1 MKDYSRAS
9 LALHEKLEGKIT
21 VELKTPLDNK
31 NDLTLCYSPGV
42 AEPVRQIANDEERVW
57 DLTIKSNTVAI
68 ISDGSA
74 ILGLGNLGAEAAIP
88 VMEGKAMLFKRF
100 AGLNAFPICLA
111 TQDTEEII
119 RTIKNIAPVFGGI
132 NLEDISSPRCFEIE
146 DRLQTLGIPVFHDDQ
161 HGTAIV
167 ALAALFNAC
176 KLFKKDFGNLKVV
189 INGAG
194 AAGLAITKLIS
205 CDDLETD
212 ICTPVREIIMCDT
225 KGIIHRG
232 RPDLN
237 DIKRDV
243 LKYTNKNNVKGT
255 LKDAIKNAD
264 VFIGVSQGD
273 ILSSEDISTM
283 NENAIILALANP
295 TPEIS
300 PELAYKGGA
309 GVVGTGRSD
318 LPNQVN
324 NVLAFPGIFKGA
336 LAVRARRITNRM
348 KIAAAYAIADC
359 VQQIERDCIIPNALD
374 FGVADKVAEA
384 VMKAYKEDRKIE
396 APKHEL

>member
-9 LALHEKLEGKIT
+9 LALHEEINGKIT
-21 VELKTPLDNK
+21 VELKTPLENK

-57 DLTIKSNTVAI
+57 DLTIKGNTVAI
-68 ISDGSA
+68 ISDGSS
-74 ILGLGNLGAEAAIP
+74 ILGLGNLGAEASIP

-100 AGLNAFPICLA
+100 GGLNAFPICLA

-119 RTIKNIAPVFGGI
+119 RTIRNIAPVFGGI

-176 KLFKKDFGNLKVV
+176 KLFKKNFGDLKVV

-225 KGIIHRG
+225 KGIIHKD

-237 DIKRDV
+237 DFKRDI
-243 LKYTNKNNVKGT
+243 LTYTNKNHVKGT
-255 LKDAIKNAD
+255 LKDAIKDAD
-264 VFIGVSQGD
+264 VFIGVSQGS
-273 ILSSEDISTM
+273 ILSSEDITTM
-283 NENAIILALANP
+283 NKDAIILALANP

-359 VQQIERDCIIPNALD
+359 VVNLERDCIIPNALD
-374 FGVADKVAEA
+374 LGVADRVAEA
-384 VMKAYKEDRKIE
+384 VKKAYLEDKNLE

>member
-9 LALHEKLEGKIT
+9 LALHEEINGKIT
-21 VELKTPLDNK
+21 VELKTPLENK

-57 DLTIKSNTVAI
+57 DLTIKGNTVAI
-68 ISDGSA
+68 ISDGSS
-74 ILGLGNLGAEAAIP
+74 ILGLGNLGAEASIP

-100 AGLNAFPICLA
+100 GGLNAFPICLA

-119 RTIKNIAPVFGGI
+119 RTIRNIAPVFGGI

-146 DRLQTLGIPVFHDDQ
+146 DRLQTIGIPVFHDDQ

-176 KLFKKDFGNLKVV
+176 KLFKKNFGDLKVV

-225 KGIIHRG
+225 KGIIHKD

-237 DIKRDV
+237 DFKRDI
-243 LKYTNKNNVKGT
+243 LTYTNKNHVKGT
-255 LKDAIKNAD
+255 LKDAIKDAD
-264 VFIGVSQGD
+264 VFIGVSQGS
-273 ILSSEDISTM
+273 ILSSEDITTM
-283 NENAIILALANP
+283 NKDAIILALANP

-359 VQQIERDCIIPNALD
+359 VVNLERDCIIPNALD
-374 FGVADKVAEA
+374 LGVADRVAEA
-384 VMKAYKEDRKIE
+384 VMKAYLEDKNLE